1 MVRSVRF
8 AAADCLRSDALL
20 VDPQKLERDF
30 VEPFGRKCFFAM
42 GLRPMVTK
50 IILGYIAAS
59 AGT

>member
-1 MVRSVRF
+1 MFDRCFFRRTGRGRPGS
-8 AAADCLRSDALL
+8 
-20 VDPQKLERDF
+20 EGDF
-30 VEPFGRKCFFAM
+30 IKKCFLTM